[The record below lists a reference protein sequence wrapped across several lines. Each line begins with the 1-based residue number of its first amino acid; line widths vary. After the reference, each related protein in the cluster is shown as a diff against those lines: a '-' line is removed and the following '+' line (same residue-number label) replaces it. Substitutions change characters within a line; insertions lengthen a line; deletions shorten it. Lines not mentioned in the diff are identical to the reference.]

1 MLSIPA
7 MSSEY
12 ERSFSGAKLIIISI
26 RNALKA
32 DIIKAIKMLNRWQKI
47 EK

>member
-12 ERSFSGAKLIIISI
+12 EQSFSGVKLTVIPI
-26 RNALKA
+26 RNLLNV
-32 DIIKAIKMLNRWQKI
+32 DIIEAIKVLNRW
-47 EK
+47 